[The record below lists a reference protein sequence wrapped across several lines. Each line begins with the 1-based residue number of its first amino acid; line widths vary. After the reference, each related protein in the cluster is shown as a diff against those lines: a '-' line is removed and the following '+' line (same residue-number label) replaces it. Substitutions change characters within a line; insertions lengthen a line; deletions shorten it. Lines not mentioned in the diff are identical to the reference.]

1 MYLGK
6 NSYDSNS
13 VFLEHLVK
21 CNLKKIKPEYNYLQ
35 IHFFFYLY
43 SVKYSTKARNV
54 LFKPFRFEI
63 DACNMFLNR
72 LI

>member
-35 IHFFFYLY
+35 IHFF
-43 SVKYSTKARNV
+43 STYIQLNTVQRQEMYCSN
-54 LFKPFRFEI
+54 LFGLKLMPATCF
-63 DACNMFLNR
+63 
-72 LI
+72 